1 MRELLTGTR
10 RGIGFALGFSAVLA
24 VANALRNGGRQT
36 VKTAIKGMIQAR
48 EAGAEAAEQMQDIYA
63 EAASEHNQERAR
75 AYSGMAVVVPLAQ
88 QLLELAA

>member
-1 MRELLTGTR
+1 VPELLRGTR

-24 VANALRNGGRQT
+24 VANTLRRGGRQT
-36 VKTAIKGMIQAR
+36 MKAAMKGMIQAR

-63 EAASEHNQERAR
+63 EAANEYADERVR
-75 AYSGMAVVVPLAQ
+75 AYSGIAVVVPLAQ